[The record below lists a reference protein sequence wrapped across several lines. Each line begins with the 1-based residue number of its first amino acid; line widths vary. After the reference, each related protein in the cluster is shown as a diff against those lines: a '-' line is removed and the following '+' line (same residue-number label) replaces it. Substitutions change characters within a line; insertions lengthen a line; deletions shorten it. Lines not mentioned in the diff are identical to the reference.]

1 MIVRMIRVFKSK
13 NRVLTLSSLLC
24 LVPLIPALL
33 LWSYIPGQVVIHF
46 DVYGNPDLQVSKF
59 FAFILTPFLF
69 ILIHHLIIYL
79 YKKHRKSFGMAPISI
94 NYYYILSPIASLIVF
109 LITLKYAIS

>member
-1 MIVRMIRVFKSK
+1 MMFNEK

-24 LVPLIPALL
+24 LVPLIPTLL
-33 LWSYIPGQVVIHF
+33 LWSYIPNQVIIHF
-46 DVYGNPDLQVSKF
+46 DVYGNPDLQASKF

-69 ILIHHLIIYL
+69 VLIHQLIIYL
-79 YKKHRKSFGMAPISI
+79 YKKHRKSFGMAAISI
-94 NYYYILSPIASLIVF
+94 NYYYTLSPIASLIVF